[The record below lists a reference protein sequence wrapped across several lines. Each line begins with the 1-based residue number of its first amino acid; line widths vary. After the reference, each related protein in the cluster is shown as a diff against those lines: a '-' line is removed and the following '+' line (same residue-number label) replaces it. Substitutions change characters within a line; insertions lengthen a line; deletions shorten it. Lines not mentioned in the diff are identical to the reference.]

1 MVDASEPTWDGLDRG
16 ALAALTGAPQVAV
29 AGTVPSTLD
38 VAHALGEAGAPGGTI
53 ALAEEQTA
61 GRGRGRRAWWSPRGG
76 GIWLSVLL
84 RPGAAPAGGA
94 LAIRAAL
101 AVHQGLAVATP
112 RALPLV
118 KWPNDLVLAGRKVGG
133 ILCEARWIGERL
145 GWIAVGIGLNVHGPL
160 PPEVEGH
167 AVSLADVDPDVRRA
181 EILAEIVPR
190 VAALA
195 TRPAELEEAER
206 AAFLEVAWQPEGD
219 APIVGLA
226 PDGALLVRRPDGT
239 LDRRRD
245 PS

>member
-1 MVDASEPTWDGLDRG
+1 MAATYDGLDAA
-16 ALAALTGAPQVAV
+16 ALAALTGAPRVELHDS
-29 AGTVPSTLD
+29 VPSTLD
-38 VAHALGEAGAPGGTI
+38 VTHALGEQGAPGGAI

-61 GRGRGRRAWWSPRGG
+61 GRGRGRRAWSSPRGG
-76 GIWLSVLL
+76 GIWVSVLL
-84 RPGAAPAGGA
+84 RPRAAPAGGA

-101 AVHQGLAVATP
+101 AVHAGLAVAAP

-118 KWPNDLVLAGRKVGG
+118 KWPNDLVLGGRKVGG

-160 PPEVEGH
+160 PPALSDH
-167 AVSLADVDPDVRRA
+167 AIALADVDPDVRRT

-190 VAALA
+190 VAVLEQ
-195 TRPAELEEAER
+195 RPAALEEAER
-206 AAFLEVAWQPEGD
+206 AAFLEVAWQSEGD

-226 PDGALLVRRPDGT
+226 PDGALLIRLPDGT

-245 PS
+245 PP